1 MLFAFIADPDPS
13 PLVRLYTVLAV
24 LAQAAAVLAALGWL
38 LARRSPTW
46 RHRLA
51 PIRERIGGSALVLV
65 TVVALVTVTGSLYL
79 SERAQY
85 DPCRLCWIQRG
96 FMYPLL
102 PVLAVAA
109 WRDAV
114 AVRRFV
120 VPWALLGACVS
131 VWHIYI
137 EINPEAEV
145 ACDPENP
152 CSLVWIRELGYVTIP
167 VMALSAFA
175 LIVTLLALATR
186 PDLDDDL
193 VDEDVDDH
201 RDDEDDEDADLDV
214 VTDGDTGSPRRG
226 AGTPTP
232 R

>member
-1 MLFAFIADPDPS
+1 MLFASFVADPDPS
-13 PLVRLYTVLAV
+13 PLVRLYTILAV
-24 LAQAAAVLAALGWL
+24 LSQAAVVVALVGFVLAA
-38 LARRSPTW
+38 RSPAW
-46 RHRLA
+46 RERLA
-51 PIRERIGGSALVLV
+51 PVRRRVGESALVLV
-65 TVVALVTVTGSLYL
+65 VVVALVTVTGSLYL

-102 PVLAVAA
+102 PVLVVAA
-109 WRDAV
+109 VRDAV

-120 VPWALLGACVS
+120 IPWALLGACVS
-131 VWHIYI
+131 AWHIYI

-152 CSLVWIRELGYVTIP
+152 CSLIWIRELGYVTIP

-186 PDLDDDL
+186 ADDE
-193 VDEDVDDH
+193 VD
-201 RDDEDDEDADLDV
+201 DDEDDLAGDEDDLA
-214 VTDGDTGSPRRG
+214 GEPAHHPQPASGAPAPR
-226 AGTPTP
+226 
-232 R
+232 